1 MENLETVHA
10 DTVNR
15 PLIKAQ
21 TLAGERTVSIVTMV
35 GTVPCPWV
43 KMNPDTTLAIL
54 SLKF

>member
-1 MENLETVHA
+1 MENLEKVHA
-10 DTVNR
+10 NTVNR

-43 KMNPDTTLAIL
+43 KMNPDTTLAFL